1 MFFIK
6 ENFFEKIN
14 PKQNLIKGWWI
25 LWMISYTKRYI
36 NIVSF
41 LITILIFILITNF
54 SIILKQ
60 IDFNLPPISYMFK
73 RKTVLVELSSSN
85 IKKDTQEEVTEIKN
99 KSLETELQNNY
110 GQKEIWK
117 IIIPKISLEAEIS
130 EGTSKEVMNKYVGH
144 FEETS
149 IKNGNIGLAAHNRG
163 YEVNYFKKIKQLK
176 QGDKIIYKY
185 KDFEKIYTVDK
196 NIIIKDT
203 DWSYLERT
211 EENKITLITCVEN
224 EPEYRRCVQAIEKK

>member
-1 MFFIK
+1 
-6 ENFFEKIN
+6 
-14 PKQNLIKGWWI
+14 
-25 LWMISYTKRYI
+25 MISYTKRYI